1 MKTSGLR
8 AAVAIANIGA
18 LLIWPLLGSE
28 GFRLPRKLSRA
39 DASAAET
46 RRFHLEEASIADVHR
61 AFRAKQ
67 LTATQLVN
75 LYLNR
80 IKAYNGTCVEG
91 ALDPSTGLHLGDIK
105 PIANAGQL
113 NAFITLNLKEGKRV
127 ALGFSEK
134 LKRTHTGADDAKFPD
149 ALDQARELD
158 LHFSRTGKFVGSL
171 HGIPIAVKDNYD
183 TFEMRTTAA
192 AAADYVND
200 RPPDDATMVAKL
212 RAAGAIIL
220 GKTNMDEYAPA
231 GIARSAFGGQT
242 CNPYDT
248 TRIPGGSSSGSAA
261 AVAANLAMC
270 ALGTDTSGSVRSPSA
285 YTNLVG
291 MVATQGLVSRDG
303 IIPLTFSRDR
313 GGPLCRTVQDTA
325 IVLEVVTGYD
335 SKDPVTAVSSALPK
349 VAYSRF
355 ANGKSLAGRRIGVL
369 RDFMIEAS
377 LADRDSIR
385 VANEAIVELTKAGG
399 VIVDPVDVHKVI
411 ADLVPY
417 LEPGLLP
424 KNFPAAFPKSPE
436 PIDHIVSMAFDH
448 TLVPS
453 GARGANLRML
463 AAQPRGN
470 EGRYAINRYLRERGD
485 TKFKSV
491 DDMFAMPMF
500 SGSLDN
506 LKRSFGDG
514 AKTLDTPI
522 QTDHLLRMQT
532 LRQVILQVMAENNLD
547 ALVYAYATVPP
558 HIILPNR
565 LAQTV
570 ATCTEPRNLKA
581 GTVMSDPNLI
591 PGEPVLKT
599 DLDIYRGAGASW
611 AVNLSP
617 EAGGLPAIV
626 VPAGFTREVYDR
638 VPDEKDPNGSRLE
651 GPKQVQLPVGLEFLG
666 RPFEEAKLFEIAS
679 AYEKVKRH
687 RRPPQGF
694 GPLPR
699 EP

>member
-1 MKTSGLR
+1 MKTRGLR
-8 AAVAIANIGA
+8 AAVAIANVGI
-18 LLIWPLLGSE
+18 LLFWPLLESE
-28 GFRLPRKLSRA
+28 TMRKLSRA
-39 DASAAET
+39 DARAAEAK
-46 RRFHLEEASIADVHR
+46 RFHLEEATIANVQR

-80 IKAYNGTCVEG
+80 IKAYNGICVQG
-91 ALDPSTGLHLGDIK
+91 DLDPATGLQLGDIT
-105 PIANAGQL
+105 PIPNAGQL
-113 NAFITLNLKEGKRV
+113 NAFITLNLKEDKRI
-127 ALGFSEK
+127 ALGFPEK
-134 LKRTHTGADDAKFPD
+134 VKRTHTGPDDAKFPD
-149 ALDQARELD
+149 ALDRARELD
-158 LHFSRTGKFVGSL
+158 LHFARTGKFVGPL

-183 TFEMRTTAA
+183 TFDMRTTAA
-192 AAADYVND
+192 AAADYAND

-248 TRIPGGSSSGSAA
+248 TRIPGGSSAGSAA

-285 YTNLVG
+285 YTNLLG

-303 IIPLTFSRDR
+303 IVPLTFSRDR
-313 GGPLCRTVQDTA
+313 GGPLCRTVEDTA
-325 IVLEVVTGYD
+325 IVMETLVGYD
-335 SKDPVTAVSSALPK
+335 PKDPVTAVSAALPK
-349 VAYSRF
+349 VPYSRF
-355 ANGKSLAGRRIGVL
+355 AHGKSLAGKRIGVL
-369 RDFMIEAS
+369 RDLMIEAS

-385 VANEAIVELTKAGG
+385 VANEAIADMKKAGA
-399 VIVDPVDVHKVI
+399 VIVDPVNVQKVI

-417 LEPGLLP
+417 LEPSLLP
-424 KNFPAAFPKSPE
+424 KHFPSAFPKSPE
-436 PIDHIVSMAFDH
+436 PIDHIVAMAFDH
-448 TLVPS
+448 SLVPS
-453 GARGANLRML
+453 GARGVNLRML

-470 EGRYAINRYLRERGD
+470 EGRYAINRYFRERGD
-485 TKFKSV
+485 AKFKSV
-491 DDMFAMPMF
+491 QDMFAMPMF

-514 AKTLDTPI
+514 AKTLDTPT

-547 ALVYAYATVPP
+547 ALVYAYATIPP

-565 LAQTV
+565 LGQTV
-570 ATCTEPRNLKA
+570 ATRTEPRTLKA
-581 GTVMSDPNLI
+581 GTVMSDPTLI
-591 PGEPVLKT
+591 PDEAVLKT
-599 DLDIYRGAGASW
+599 DLDIHRGAGASW

-638 VPDEKDPNGSRLE
+638 VPDDKDPNNSRLE

-679 AYEKVKRH
+679 AYEKIKRH
-687 RRPPQGF
+687 RRPPAGF
-694 GPLPR
+694 GPLQS

>member
-1 MKTSGLR
+1 VNTKRLR
-8 AAVAIANIGA
+8 AAIAIVNVGA
-18 LLIWPLLGSE
+18 LLFWPLLGSE
-28 GFRLPRKLSRA
+28 GMRKLSRS
-39 DASAAET
+39 DARAAET
-46 RRFHLEEASIADVHR
+46 KRFRLEEATIAEVHR

-80 IKAYNGTCVEG
+80 IKAYNGTCVDG
-91 ALDPSTGLHLGDIK
+91 AVDPATGLHLGDIT

-113 NAFITLNLKEGKRV
+113 NAFITLNLKEDKRIV
-127 ALGFSEK
+127 LGFPDK
-134 LKRTHTGADDAKFPD
+134 VKRTHTGPDDGKFPD
-149 ALDQARELD
+149 ALDRARELD
-158 LHFSRTGKFVGSL
+158 RHFARTGKFVGPL
-171 HGIPIAVKDNYD
+171 HGIAIAIKDNYD
-183 TFEMRTTAA
+183 TFDMRTTAA
-192 AAADYVND
+192 AAADYSND

-220 GKTNMDEYAPA
+220 GKANMDEYAPA

-303 IIPLTFSRDR
+303 IVPLTFTRDR
-313 GGPLCRTVQDTA
+313 GGPLCRTVQDAA
-325 IVLEVVTGYD
+325 IVLETLTGYD
-335 SKDPVTAVSSALPK
+335 PKDPVTAASATLPK

-355 ANGKSLAGRRIGVL
+355 ASGKSLVGKRIGVL
-369 RDFMIEAS
+369 RDLMIEAS

-385 VANEAIVELTKAGG
+385 VANEAIADMKKAGA
-399 VIVDPVDVHKVI
+399 VIVDPVNVDKVI

-424 KNFPAAFPKSPE
+424 KNFPSAFPKLPE

-448 TLVPS
+448 NLVPS
-453 GARGANLRML
+453 GPRGANLRML

-470 EGRYAINRYLRERGD
+470 EGRYAINRYFRERGD
-485 TKFKSV
+485 AKFKSV
-491 DDMFAMPMF
+491 QDMLAMPMF

-506 LKRSFGDG
+506 LKRSFGDT
-514 AKTLDTPI
+514 AKTLDTPT

-532 LRQVILQVMAENNLD
+532 LRQVILQVMGENNLD

-565 LAQTV
+565 VAQTV
-570 ATCTEPRNLKA
+570 ATRTEPRNLKA

-591 PGEPVLKT
+591 PKEPVLKT
-599 DLDIYRGAGASW
+599 DLDIHRGAGASW

-626 VPAGFTREVYDR
+626 VPAGFTKEVYDR
-638 VPDEKDPNGSRLE
+638 VPDDKDPNGSRLE
-651 GPKQVQLPVGLEFLG
+651 GPKHVQLPVGLEFLS

-679 AYEKVKRH
+679 AYEKIKRH
-687 RRPPQGF
+687 RRPPAGF
-694 GPLPR
+694 GRVPS

>member
-1 MKTSGLR
+1 LF
-8 AAVAIANIGA
+8 
-18 LLIWPLLGSE
+18 WPLLGSE
-28 GFRLPRKLSRA
+28 TMRLPRKLSRA
-39 DASAAET
+39 DARSAET
-46 RRFHLEEASIADVHR
+46 KRFHLEEATIGDVHR

-80 IKAYNGTCVEG
+80 IKAYNGPCVEG
-91 ALDPSTGLHLGDIK
+91 AVDPATGLQLGDIT
-105 PIANAGQL
+105 PIPNAGQI
-113 NAFITLNLKEGKRV
+113 NAFITLNLKEEKRI
-127 ALGFSEK
+127 ALGFPEK
-134 LKRTHTGADDAKFPD
+134 VKRTHTGPDDGKIPD
-149 ALDQARELD
+149 ALDRARELD
-158 LHFSRTGKFVGSL
+158 LHFARTGKFVGPL

-183 TFEMRTTAA
+183 TFDMRTTAG
-192 AAADYVND
+192 AAADYAND

-291 MVATQGLVSRDG
+291 MIATQGLVSRDG

-325 IVLEVVTGYD
+325 IVMETLTGYD
-335 SKDPVTAVSSALPK
+335 PKDPVTAASAALPK

-355 ANGKSLAGRRIGVL
+355 AQGKSLAGQRIGVL

-385 VANEAIVELTKAGG
+385 VVNEAIGAMKKAGA
-399 VIVDPVDVHKVI
+399 VIVDPVNVQKVI

-417 LEPGLLP
+417 LEPSLLP
-424 KNFPAAFPKSPE
+424 KHFASAFPKSSE
-436 PIDHIVSMAFDH
+436 PIDHIVAMAFDH
-448 TLVPS
+448 SLVPS
-453 GARGANLRML
+453 GARGVNLRML

-470 EGRYAINRYLRERGD
+470 EGRYSINRYLRERGD
-485 TKFKSV
+485 PKFKGV
-491 DDMFAMPMF
+491 QDMFAMPMF

-514 AKTLDTPI
+514 AKTLDTPT

-532 LRQVILQVMAENNLD
+532 LRQVILQVMAENSLD
-547 ALVYAYATVPP
+547 ALVYAYATIPP

-570 ATCTEPRNLKA
+570 TTRTEPRNLKA
-581 GTVMSDPNLI
+581 GTVMSDPTLI
-591 PGEPVLKT
+591 PDEPVLKT
-599 DLDIYRGAGASW
+599 DLDIHRGAGASW

-638 VPDEKDPNGSRLE
+638 VPDDKDPNGSRLE
-651 GPKQVQLPVGLEFLG
+651 GPKQIQLPVGLEFLG

-679 AYEKVKRH
+679 AYEKIKRP
-687 RRPPQGF
+687 RRPPAGF
-694 GPLPR
+694 GSLAG